1 MYLCWLLLLVA
12 GAGADTAA
20 TIRALDLGIATL
32 LDTLPAQVETVARYI
47 SYHSCLLSA
56 AGPIREVGRHGG
68 RRQG

>member
-32 LDTLPAQVETVARYI
+32 LDTLPAQVLTYWPVI
-47 SYHSCLLSA
+47 VHSYLLSA
-56 AGPIREVGRHGG
+56 PGSIREVGRHGG